1 MYKRQVFQSEVFDHF
16 LKGSSLPTCYAAV
29 ASVANRWLDLIDTR
43 GIDQARSCPA
53 LTCPPLSL
61 LVVCD
66 AGLSLSALSGSGMQ
80 DSELIEYF
88 SESSMMSKSL
98 EEYGD
103 RKSCAITTA
112 KRLAQFLGD
121 ERIKDKGLAC
131 NYIVATCAPGRP

>member
-1 MYKRQVFQSEVFDHF
+1 MEV
-16 LKGSSLPTCYAAV
+16 
-29 ASVANRWLDLIDTR
+29 
-43 GIDQARSCPA
+43 
-53 LTCPPLSL
+53 
-61 LVVCD
+61 
-66 AGLSLSALSGSGMQ
+66 Q
-80 DSELIEYF
+80 DSELIEFF

-131 NYIVATCAPGRP
+131 NYVVATCALNPNNYMRFGCTLGVLR